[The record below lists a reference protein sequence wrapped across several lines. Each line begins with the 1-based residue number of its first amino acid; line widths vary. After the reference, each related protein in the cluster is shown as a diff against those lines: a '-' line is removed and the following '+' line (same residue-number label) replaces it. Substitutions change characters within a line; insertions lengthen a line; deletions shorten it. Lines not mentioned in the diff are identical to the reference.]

1 MSALESAAASLAA
14 MDGPVFVAC
23 SGGLDSTALTALAA
37 TAGGG
42 EVGVLHVNPQLG
54 APADPLAPAARA
66 TAARLSL
73 PFATLRVDVDPAHP
87 GGLEAAAREARYA
100 AIARLTPR
108 TATVLSAHTADDRVE
123 TMLLRLGQGAGL
135 RGLEGPRRT
144 VQLAG
149 RRIVRPLLHAT
160 RAELRAFAEAH
171 ALRWYEDPMNRD
183 PRWRRVAIRKDVLP
197 AWESVAPEIAAHL
210 RSSAEQ
216 LAEDSALLRQY
227 VDAAVTRSAAGAPG
241 DARAISTVQQPS
253 SAEAWRAVVAAHVA
267 ALGCRGRRG
276 LVQEIAALAEAPAG
290 AAVLGPGL
298 RAERWQ
304 HRVVIAS
311 VDDPRQPLTR
321 FQREAT
327 DLGPRPTS
335 VGSWALT
342 ADTACAPDRGPLEP
356 CERFDA
362 DAVRGPLIAEAA
374 CLDAPFVAFGHERA
388 RPVGA
393 WLRSDGWNAF
403 QRDTAVWVRD
413 AAGPLWLV
421 GGRRAARGALS
432 DTAAT
437 SDACLT
443 LSAAPRA

>member
-1 MSALESAAASLAA
+1 MSALESAAAFMAA

-37 TAGGG
+37 EARRGD
-42 EVGVLHVNPQLG
+42 VGVLHVNHQLG
-54 APADPLAPAARA
+54 AHADPLERAARA

-73 PFATLRVDVDPAHP
+73 PFATLRVDVDAAHP

-135 RGLEGPRRT
+135 RGLEGPRQ
-144 VQLAG
+144 VVHVAG
-149 RRIVRPLLHAT
+149 RRIARPLLRAT
-160 RAELRAFAEAH
+160 RAQVRAFADAH
-171 ALRWYEDPMNRD
+171 ALRWHEDPMNSET
-183 PRWRRVAIRKDVLP
+183 RWRRVAIRKDVLP
-197 AWESVAPEIAAHL
+197 AWEGIAPEIATHL

-216 LAEDSALLRQY
+216 LAEDSALLRQW
-227 VDAAVTRSAAGAPG
+227 VDAAVARTAACAPG
-241 DARAISTVQQPS
+241 DARAISTVQPPS

-276 LVQEIAALAEAPAG
+276 LVQQIAALAEAPAG

-304 HRVVIAS
+304 FRVVIAS
-311 VDDPRQPLTR
+311 VDDPRESLTR
-321 FQREAT
+321 FERDAT
-327 DLGPRPTS
+327 GLGPQPIP
-335 VGSWALT
+335 VGAWTLS
-342 ADTACAPDRGPLEP
+342 ADTTCAPESGSLERL
-356 CERFDA
+356 ERFDA

-393 WLRSDGWNAF
+393 WLRSDGWNAY

-432 DTAAT
+432 DTAAA
-437 SDACLT
+437 SDACLA
-443 LSAAPRA
+443 LCAAPRA